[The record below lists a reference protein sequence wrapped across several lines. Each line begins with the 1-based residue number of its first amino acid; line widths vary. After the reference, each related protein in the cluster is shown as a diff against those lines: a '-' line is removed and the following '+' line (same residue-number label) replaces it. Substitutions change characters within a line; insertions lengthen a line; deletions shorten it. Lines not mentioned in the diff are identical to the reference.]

1 MGRVS
6 GSYDTFAQHYDA
18 VIGDRA
24 AVGRYLM
31 ALIRRA
37 APGARTVLELG
48 CGSGTML
55 EHLTARYTTT
65 GVDSSRKMLAVARR
79 KAPRATVL
87 YGDIRSLALG
97 ERFDVVVCPFDTM
110 NHLATRRDWGAAFRV
125 ARAHLNPG
133 GIFIFDVNTEHKLER
148 YRNEPVELRE
158 HGASFAS
165 VSVRRVRRFVYDVT
179 LAIFVP
185 AGRGL
190 FRREALTIRERVP
203 QTKEI
208 VGQLRAIFPRIGV
221 VDPDRGVPRA
231 DSEELF
237 FVCFADKAARP
248 RRR

>member
-1 MGRVS
+1 LGRPT

-24 AVGRYLM
+24 PVGRYLM

-37 APGARTVLELG
+37 APGAKTVLELG

-55 EHLTARYTTT
+55 EHLTARYRTT
-65 GVDSSRKMLAVARR
+65 GVDSSRRMLALAKR
-79 KAPRATVL
+79 KAPRAKVL
-87 YGDIRSLALG
+87 YGDMRSLALG

-110 NHLATRRDWGAAFRV
+110 NHLATRRDWSAAFRV

-158 HGASFAS
+158 HDGSYAS

-179 LAIFVP
+179 LAIFLP
-185 AGRGL
+185 AKRGL
-190 FRREALTIRERVP
+190 FRRDAMTIRERVP

-208 VGQLRAIFPRIGV
+208 LGQLRPLFPRIGV

-231 DSEELF
+231 DSDELF
-237 FVCFADKAARP
+237 FVCFADAHARP
-248 RRR
+248 KRF